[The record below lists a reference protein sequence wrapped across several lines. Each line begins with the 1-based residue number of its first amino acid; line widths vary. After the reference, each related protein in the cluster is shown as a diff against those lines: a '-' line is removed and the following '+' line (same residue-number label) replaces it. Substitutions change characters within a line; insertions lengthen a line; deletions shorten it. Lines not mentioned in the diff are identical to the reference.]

1 MSEFEKDTQPKNILD
16 NKKFLIGIIVLL
28 LVLNGVTLFLFLQ
41 NRQALGTE
49 LKASNTEL
57 EETRNKLE
65 SVSNELDLKI
75 EEIQKLG
82 GDVDTLRQIR
92 EALELEKEQLLDARG
107 VDQRRIAQ
115 INARV
120 EGYRELLL
128 KKDEEIA
135 HLQSL
140 NDELMDQNTSLKQE
154 KQQLNQSL
162 SQVERQS
169 EELKETVEVASR
181 LKAENIQVVGLNA
194 RDRGKERDQYRNNQI
209 EKLQVQFN
217 IAKNDVAP
225 IGGRDIMMRV
235 IDPAGEVIF
244 DVAKGSGTFMI
255 DGKEEFF
262 TSRHEILFDNT
273 MQEISF
279 LYEKGSDYTEGKHKI
294 EIYADDYVIG
304 TADFVIK

>member
-1 MSEFEKDTQPKNILD
+1 MSSYEKDTKPNNILD

-28 LVLNGVTLFLFLQ
+28 LVLNGVTLFLYYQ
-41 NRQALGTE
+41 DRQELGTE
-49 LKASNTEL
+49 LQASTSEL

-65 SVSNELDLKI
+65 SISNELDLKI

-92 EALELEKEQLLDARG
+92 ETLEQEKEQLMNARE
-107 VDQRRIAQ
+107 VDRSRIAQ

-120 EGYRELLL
+120 EGYRQLLL

-135 HLQSL
+135 HLQAL
-140 NDELMDQNTSLKQE
+140 NNELMDQNTSLKQE
-154 KQQLNQSL
+154 KNQLNKSL
-162 SQVERQS
+162 TAVAQETQ
-169 EELKETVEVASR
+169 ELKETVEVASR
-181 LKAENIQVVGLNA
+181 LKAENIRVIGLNS

-225 IGGRDIMMRV
+225 IGGRSIMLRV
-235 IDPAGEVIF
+235 IEPDGDVIF
-244 DVAKGSGTFMI
+244 DVAKGSGTFMLN
-255 DGKEEFF
+255 GKEEFY
-262 TSRHEILFDNT
+262 TSQHEILFDNT

-279 LYEKGSDYTEGKHKI
+279 LYEKGSDYVEGKHKI
-294 EIYADDYVIG
+294 EIYADNYVIG
-304 TADFVIK
+304 TADFVVK

>member
-92 EALELEKEQLLDARG
+92 EALELEKEQLLDARS

-181 LKAENIQVVGLNA
+181 LKAENIKVVGLNS

-209 EKLQVQFN
+209 EKLQLEFN

-235 IDPAGEVIF
+235 IDPNGDVIF

-255 DGKEEFF
+255 DGKEEFY
-262 TSRHEILFDNT
+262 TARHEILFDNT
-273 MQEISF
+273 MQQISF
-279 LYEKGSDYTEGKHKI
+279 LYEKGSDYMEGKHKV